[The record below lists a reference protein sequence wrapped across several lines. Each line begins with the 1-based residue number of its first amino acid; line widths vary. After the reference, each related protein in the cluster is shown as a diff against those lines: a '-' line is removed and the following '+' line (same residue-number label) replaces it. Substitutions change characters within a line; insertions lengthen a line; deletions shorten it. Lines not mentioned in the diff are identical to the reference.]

1 MEQDAARAGN
11 LQLSSS
17 LMLAL
22 RRQIEN
28 QGLSQ
33 TGAAKVFLI
42 TQARISSLLRSNIEL
57 FGLDMLVNMLA
68 AARQVKVTVKKAS

>member
-1 MEQDAARAGN
+1 LEGNPECVARRRRAGERTTV
-11 LQLSSS
+11 QHW
-17 LMLAL
+17 
-22 RRQIEN
+22 
-28 QGLSQ
+28 GLSQ

-68 AARQVKVTVKKAS
+68 AGWQVKVTVKKAS

>member
-11 LQLSSS
+11 LKLSSS

-33 TGAAKVFLI
+33 TDAAKVFLI